1 MSGSATGS
9 ECAGTAGD
17 RGYHAPADRCRC
29 RGWMTSLRWAA
40 ELALSREI
48 ELPTSHLLWIAL
60 VVTNLVVQ
68 ILCFL
73 REESQPLHWAKKVTT
88 PLLLFSAFLILWY
101 HSGTAFSVAS
111 IILLAM
117 GVGEIGM
124 EGSNVVTSRDGPP
137 TAPERWAVTAA
148 GLLFLLV
155 NVFLGT
161 VLLVRIG
168 AALPI
173 AIGFGVA
180 LTWVTIMLL
189 LVFRLFEPEKT
200 VRTQMLL
207 YAPGLVVLAA
217 GAVAALFGPPSRLGV
232 AAILLTVSDSLVLI
246 RLGAGFDKATSSGR
260 RNLFV
265 LMVVILLLYY
275 VYMGVLISTGS
286 PFASGSSPS
295 LA

>member
-1 MSGSATGS
+1 M
-9 ECAGTAGD
+9 
-17 RGYHAPADRCRC
+17 
-29 RGWMTSLRWAA
+29 
-40 ELALSREI
+40 
-48 ELPTSHLLWIAL
+48 LWIVL
-60 VVTNLVVQ
+60 VVVNLVVQ
-68 ILCFL
+68 ILCFF
-73 REESQPLHWAKKVTT
+73 RDENRSLHWAKKVTT

-124 EGSNVVTSRDGPP
+124 EGSQVVTSQGRSP
-137 TAPERWAVTAA
+137 TTLERWSVTIA

-161 VLLVRIG
+161 VLLVQIR

-173 AIGFGVA
+173 AIGFGAAVA
-180 LTWVTIMLL
+180 LVTTMLT
-189 LVFRLFEPEKT
+189 LVFRLFAPEKT

-217 GAVAALFGPPSRLGV
+217 GAVAALFGPVSGLGI
-232 AAILLTVSDSLVLI
+232 AAIILTVSDSLVLI
-246 RLGAGFDKATSSGR
+246 RMGAGFDKTTPRGKR
-260 RNLFV
+260 ILFI
-265 LMVVILLLYY
+265 LMMVILLFYY

-286 PFASGSSPS
+286 PF
-295 LA
+295 